1 MEPRTRER
9 IEKRTLP
16 LIRSGFPDA
25 LVTGFDPARVIGT
38 TDTNDRHVASAGAT
52 IAPCVLVTNNLKDF
66 DIRVLKA
73 LAVQVQTPDQFRAEL
88 FASKPEI
95 VEAATREAAANLTK
109 TNPTWEEYLNLLAT
123 RCGLPKFVPAF
134 NCQDPAM
141 SRVKPRRL
149 RRSNE
154 SRDVLLRC
162 SLSPLLH
169 PALIATLTK
178 VRP

>member
-1 MEPRTRER
+1 MSAEPCGVMRAGADQ
-9 IEKRTLP
+9 TLP
-16 LIRSGFPDA
+16 FDDVTSFTWFDVIPVNPGHTEILGLPCYPDLASIPKDVKLDIVDVFRRSEF
-25 LVTGFDPARVIGT
+25 V
-38 TDTNDRHVASAGAT
+38 
-52 IAPCVLVTNNLKDF
+52 
-66 DIRVLKA
+66 
-73 LAVQVQTPDQFRAEL
+73 
-88 FASKPEI
+88 PEI